1 MPLRFGENMEKL
13 LEKII
18 TQECEKLIT
27 RHYEYLF
34 DLNENI
40 RRKEKR
46 LDSIISKE
54 VKFPYY
60 WNIDEGFNP
69 FKVNSKKRIEIYA
82 YTLSK
87 KIKENSYQPKTSI
100 IHRIDKP
107 SGGYR
112 DLNIFQIPDSAISN
126 FVYKSVLAKNL
137 TLLSNYAYA
146 YREDRNAHDA
156 ILRISS
162 DWNTVD
168 RIFVAEFDF
177 SKFFDKI
184 SHDYLLG
191 ILNNRNFL
199 LTDLERFLI
208 SQFLHSSA
216 IDASNYDSEKGK
228 IRTQGIPQGTSISL
242 FLANI
247 ACWELDQ
254 EFENIGVK
262 FARYADDTIIWSN
275 SYEKV
280 IRSYDAID
288 HFGKLMGVP
297 INHKKSEGISVIS
310 EEKEEIRSKPS
321 IKYLG
326 YALSL
331 RNISIGEKSI
341 HNIKKKI
348 SYIIYSNLLQPLI
361 HGIYNDKRITNFD
374 WDYIT
379 TLAQLRRYMYGGL
392 DDTKLKKFR
401 FGEIKSLHFRGVMSY
416 FPIVNDERQ
425 LKGLDGWLINSLKQ
439 TLRKR
444 KSLFLAKGISYPEP
458 ISNWIENIS
467 EFTSWQSQS
476 SKPIYDLRIP
486 SFLFIN
492 KAMQKGLKSNG
503 LKSITNPKSIYYS
516 GSFRKISS
524 SSNRI

>member
-1 MPLRFGENMEKL
+1 MMEKL
-13 LEKII
+13 LDKII
-18 TQECEKLIT
+18 SQECEKLIT

-46 LDSIISKE
+46 LGSKIPKE
-54 VKFPYY
+54 VKTPYY
-60 WNIDEGFNP
+60 WKIDEGFNP
-69 FKVNSKKRIEIYA
+69 FKVNSKKQKEIYA

-87 KIKENSYQPKTSI
+87 KIKENSYRPKTSI

-126 FVYKSVLAKNL
+126 FVYKSVLAKNA

-162 DWNTVD
+162 DWSSVD

-184 SHDYLLG
+184 SHDYLDE
-191 ILNNRNFL
+191 ILKNRKFL
-199 LTDLERFLI
+199 LTDVERFLI
-208 SQFLHSSA
+208 NQFLHSSS
-216 IDASNYDSEKGK
+216 IDASNYDSEKGNV
-228 IRTQGIPQGTSISL
+228 RTQGIPQGTSISL

-280 IRSYDAID
+280 IHSYDTIN

-297 INHKKSEGISVIS
+297 INHNKSEGISVIS
-310 EEKEEIRSKPS
+310 EGKEEIRSKSS

-326 YALSL
+326 YSLSL
-331 RNISIGEKSI
+331 RKISIGEKSI
-341 HNIKKKI
+341 HNIKEKI
-348 SYIIYSNLLQPLI
+348 SYIIYSNLLQPLFNN
-361 HGIYNDKRITNFD
+361 IYNNSRVTNFD
-374 WDYIT
+374 WDYVT
-379 TLAQLRRYMYGGL
+379 TLSQLRRYMYGGL

-401 FGEIKSLHFRGVMSY
+401 FGEIKSLYFRGVMSY
-416 FPIVNDERQ
+416 FPIVNDEKQ
-425 LKGLDGWLINSLKQ
+425 LKDLDGWLINSIKHALQ
-439 TLRKR
+439 KR
-444 KSLFLAKGISYPEP
+444 KSLFLLKGISYPEP
-458 ISNWIENIS
+458 ISNWIENIT

-476 SKPIYDLRIP
+476 SKNVYDLRIP
-486 SFLFIN
+486 SFLLIN
-492 KAMQKGLKSNG
+492 KAMQKGLNSNG

-516 GSFRKISS
+516 GSFRKINASI
-524 SSNRI
+524 NRP